1 MSASKRLGP
10 TQRCYHHVGAS
21 PASRNTSSST
31 MASPA
36 DESRVPQVVAPAR
49 AERPSVARLIAGYG
63 AVACALPYLAL
74 KVVWI
79 CGGTLGVADVEMM
92 RETNMIVLNAVTAGM
107 DIVGILIA
115 MAFTHRWGMRMP
127 AWLVLP
133 PMWVATGLLAKFVM
147 TGTASTVAELL
158 ASGSLPRATGGP
170 VQPWVYGLVYTEFV
184 GMGIGLMLAFV
195 LYARTRWA
203 SVFQSTTGAMPRGA
217 THGVQVPLANTAALM
232 ALTVGAFHLTWA
244 FGATVGLAR
253 ELTAQRTLSSYLLDG
268 IDGALVI
275 AAAVGIFMMV
285 HPRGRHIPLWLPLAF
300 AWVGAGSLFGWG
312 LWHLVNVLPNTALVR
327 ERAEG
332 MALFNFL
339 ALVRLLAGLPIGL
352 VILFLL
358 AERTGTPDVLVEH
371 PADGG
376 DELKQRAGEGRTGF
390 RPPRR
395 DGASPSTR

>member
-1 MSASKRLGP
+1 
-10 TQRCYHHVGAS
+10 
-21 PASRNTSSST
+21 

-36 DESRVPQVVAPAR
+36 EESRVPQGVAAAR

-79 CGGTLGVADVEMM
+79 CGGTLGVADVELM

-115 MAFTHRWGMRMP
+115 MAFTYRWGMQVP

-133 PMWVATGLLAKFVM
+133 PMWVATGLLAKFALAVPVL
-147 TGTASTVAELL
+147 AVAELL
-158 ASGSLPRATGGP
+158 ASGAAPRATGGP
-170 VQPWVYGLVYTEFV
+170 VQPWVYSLVYTEFV
-184 GMGIGLMLAFV
+184 GMGIGLSLAFV

-203 SVFQSTTGAMPRGA
+203 SVFQSTTGALPQGA

-232 ALTVGAFHLTWA
+232 ALTVGAFHLAWA
-244 FGATVGLAR
+244 FGATAGLAR
-253 ELTAQRTLSSYLLDG
+253 ELTAQRTLSSHL
-268 IDGALVI
+268 IDAIDAALVI

-285 HPRGRHIPLWLPLAF
+285 HRRGRNTPLWLPLAL

-312 LWHLVNVLPNTALVR
+312 LWHLVNVLPNSALVR
-327 ERAEG
+327 ERSEG
-332 MALFNFL
+332 MALSNFL

-358 AERTGTPDVLVEH
+358 AERTGTPAAH
-371 PADGG
+371 
-376 DELKQRAGEGRTGF
+376 AGIGESMDTNRGV
-390 RPPRR
+390 PRV
-395 DGASPSTR
+395 AQ